1 MSKDLTPTKEEI
13 ARIHTQYHHPARFH
27 DTTCMR
33 REPDD
38 TYSGLHFDLC
48 QALNM
53 TRMSIVL
60 QKAVDAEMLNKR
72 MAELYH
78 MQAGSLLAVMASD
91 LDRGFVAV
99 RHHLLTETTHGQD

>member
-1 MSKDLTPTKEEI
+1 MTLEEL
-13 ARIHTQYHHPARFH
+13 AGDTRMHTQFHHPARFH

-38 TYSGLHFDLC
+38 TYSGLHYDVC

-60 QKAVDAEMLNKR
+60 QKAVDAGMLNKQ

-78 MQAGSLLAVMASD
+78 MQAGSLLAIIASD
-91 LDRGFVAV
+91 LDRGFVSV
-99 RHHLLTETTHGQD
+99 RDARALSRTTEQGEGK